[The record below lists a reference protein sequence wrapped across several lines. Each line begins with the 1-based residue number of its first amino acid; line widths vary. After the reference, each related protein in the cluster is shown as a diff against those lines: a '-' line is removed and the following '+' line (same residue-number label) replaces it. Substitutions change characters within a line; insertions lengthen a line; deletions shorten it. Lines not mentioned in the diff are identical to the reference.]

1 MSSLNLDPDFNTTGL
16 PIFEAADGVCFSFPW
31 EPLVAVSSFFQ
42 DLQSLPVPAG
52 GSQGH
57 SDSELVIPLPAATSQ
72 ALKVA
77 FHAINSVA
85 TGEPL
90 GMTPPTDPQVL
101 IDLITLV
108 DAYDLDPVAVLKPIS
123 SCANILEDAGR
134 RFALAALR
142 QDEDEM
148 ESCSQHLLKTPEK
161 QMSEWLNA
169 ILSAK
174 APAAHYRLS
183 QLYKQREDKI
193 HAFRSEA
200 TCVARHSYYGFQ
212 KWCRYLP
219 CTEYQTFSHLS
230 FFALALQKI
239 DELEVVIRQRY
250 GEGAYGVIAGHLS
263 SVSCST
269 CHMRLSIILRKG
281 VDRFHSTG
289 ALKTLPWV

>member
-200 TCVARHSYYGFQ
+200 TGAVTS
-212 KWCRYLP
+212 
-219 CTEYQTFSHLS
+219 
-230 FFALALQKI
+230 LAL
-239 DELEVVIRQRY
+239 
-250 GEGAYGVIAGHLS
+250 
-263 SVSCST
+263 ST
-269 CHMRLSIILRKG
+269 RLSVTCPSSHWPSKKSMNWKLLYANAMEKG
-281 VDRFHSTG
+281 LMVSSLVICPPSR
-289 ALKTLPWV
+289 ALPAICG